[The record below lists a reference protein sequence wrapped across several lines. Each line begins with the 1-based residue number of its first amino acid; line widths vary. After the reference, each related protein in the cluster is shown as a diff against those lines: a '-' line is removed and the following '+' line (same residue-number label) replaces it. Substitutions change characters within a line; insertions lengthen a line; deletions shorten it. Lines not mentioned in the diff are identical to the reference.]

1 MGRPR
6 KYATD
11 AERQRACRQQQEART
26 VRVDRRALEELE
38 QRLEQLQEAVRQAA
52 RAGDETA
59 RACQAGSVATML
71 EKLIGYFQ
79 ASGEAGEGK
88 ASGRPAIVKGGRG
101 SSNR

>member
-11 AERQRACRQQQEART
+11 AERQRACRERQEART
-26 VRVDRRALEELE
+26 VRVDRRALEGLE
-38 QRLEQLQEAVRQAA
+38 RRLERLQEAVWQAA

-71 EKLIGYFQ
+71 EKMIRYFP
-79 ASGEAGEGK
+79 ASGDAGEK
-88 ASGRPAIVKGGRG
+88 NASGSPESVKGGRG
-101 SSNR
+101 NSDL